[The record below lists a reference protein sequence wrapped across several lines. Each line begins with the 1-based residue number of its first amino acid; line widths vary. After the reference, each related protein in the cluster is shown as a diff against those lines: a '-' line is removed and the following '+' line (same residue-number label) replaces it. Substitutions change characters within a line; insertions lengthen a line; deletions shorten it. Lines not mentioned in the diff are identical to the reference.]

1 MTPSRNSAFDPF
13 AAHLHLDAQ
22 GDALLIDD
30 VPGFWSALIKGD
42 FSRADVKRVAT
53 VPGYLMGAFR
63 TTADSDHWEVHP
75 NGDEITQLLS
85 GAMDFILR
93 EPSGERRIELRG
105 QATCIIPRGV
115 WHRSVTHAPSEIA
128 FTTFGIGSQHE
139 PIKPQR
145 TTP

>member
-1 MTPSRNSAFDPF
+1 MTQARQSAFDPF
-13 AAHLHLDAQ
+13 AAHLHLDAR

-30 VPGFWSALIKGD
+30 VPGFWAALMKGD
-42 FSRADVKRVAT
+42 FSRADVARVAT

-63 TTADSDHWEVHP
+63 TTTDSDHWEVHP
-75 NGDEITQLLS
+75 NGDEIIQLLS
-85 GAMDFILR
+85 GAVDFILR
-93 EPSGERRIELRG
+93 EETGERRIALRG

-115 WHRSVTHAPSEIA
+115 WHRSVARAPSEIA